1 MRNKDLTLRGS
12 AYEHIRRRIAN
23 GEYPMGARISEQAI
37 ASEIGISRTPVRS
50 AIHQLEVEGLVEQ
63 IPRYG
68 TIVKSMERQ
77 DLSEL
82 FDCRIALES
91 YACEWAARRIPAGDL
106 TELQALCSDM
116 LSFLAPKVAEG
127 GVQDRDT
134 AAHAVEADRQFH
146 LLILRAAGN
155 RRLMRSAV
163 DSRLLAVWGS
173 CARSQTDIRATEKT
187 WQQHAEIQQA
197 LESRDGELARKAM
210 VSHLLYA
217 KENALILYDR
227 AQAEAHASEIMKR
240 MIR

>member
-1 MRNKDLTLRGS
+1 MRTKDLTLRDS

-23 GEYPMGARISEQAI
+23 GEYPMGARISEQAV

-91 YACEWAARRIPAGDL
+91 YACEWAASRITSGDL
-106 TELQALCSDM
+106 AELETLCCDM
-116 LSFLAPKVAEG
+116 LSFIVPKVAQG
-127 GVQDRDT
+127 PMQDRDT
-134 AAHAVEADRQFH
+134 ATRAVEADKQFH

-173 CARSQTDIRATEKT
+173 YAHSQTDIRATERS

-197 LESRDGELARKAM
+197 LERRDGEQARKAM
-210 VSHLLYA
+210 VAHLLYA

-240 MIR
+240 MVR